1 MKINVGKADQI
12 VRIIL
17 GLILISMF
25 FVLEGGLRYIG
36 IVGIVLILTASI
48 KFCPLYTLLGVNTCP
63 VKK

>member
-12 VRIIL
+12 VRILL
-17 GLILISMF
+17 GLILISLF

-36 IVGIVLILTASI
+36 LVGIVLILTASI
-48 KFCPLYTLLGVNTCP
+48 KFCPLYTLFGVSTCP

>member
-17 GLILISMF
+17 GLILISLF
-25 FVLEGGLRYIG
+25 FILEGGLRYIG
-36 IVGIVLILTASI
+36 LVGIVLLLTATI
-48 KFCPLYTLLGVNTCP
+48 KFCPLYTLLGVSTCP